1 MQFPVELP
9 NTHSSLVQSFGKKIP
24 PPLLTSKLG
33 PIAGQEAIKNIN
45 SAHPLIITT
54 YDAGFRNINPLFVM
68 PRISLRGS
76 HW

>member
-9 NTHSSLVQSFGKKIP
+9 STHDSHIQSIGKKIP

-33 PIAGQEAIKNIN
+33 PI
-45 SAHPLIITT
+45 AHPLIITT

-68 PRISLRGS
+68 PRISLGGS